1 MTVSKNLWSIEECLN
16 EYKKDPQ
23 NLQFVDASWF
33 MGGRD
38 GRKEFE
44 DGPRLPGAFH
54 WDSDDLATS
63 NELFPEDNPLNL
75 SNVFPP
81 KWLVGAAL
89 EAMGVTRS
97 GTTLVIYGT
106 KGSMFL
112 PRVWVVLKQYY
123 NYGPIKVLEG
133 SLEDWKAKGGPVDE
147 TPLETSIKAIDL
159 LKSRPPKTTEEHPM
173 ISPTA
178 KDRIVDKAFVL
189 GVLNDKEKGNN
200 KPSVIIDTR
209 GPGGFQNGHIPGSF
223 NVPFPAL
230 TNPEDRLFLKPRD
243 ELESLLKT
251 ALGERTL
258 ESLRETPPLL
268 TCGAA
273 VSLCTL
279 ALVLDELGFPEPWIY
294 DGSWNEWGKDPST
307 PKETGAATEPSN

>member
-1 MTVSKNLWSIEECLN
+1 MTASKNLWSIDECLSA
-16 EYKKDPQ
+16 YKKDPQ
-23 NLQFVDASWF
+23 SIQFVDASWF
-33 MGGRD
+33 RGGRD
-38 GRKEFE
+38 GRNEFE
-44 DGPRLPGAFH
+44 KGPRLPGAFH

-63 NELFPEDNPLNL
+63 HELFPEDNPLNL

-89 EAMGVTRS
+89 EAMGVTQS

-112 PRVWVVLKQYY
+112 PRVWVVLKRYY
-123 NYGPIKVLEG
+123 NSGPVKVLEG

-147 TPLETSIKAIDL
+147 TPLETSIKAVDL
-159 LKSRPPKTTEEHPM
+159 IKSRPTETTEEHPM

-189 GVLNDKEKGNN
+189 GVVNDTEKGNSKD
-200 KPSVIIDTR
+200 KPSVIIDSR
-209 GPGGFQNGHIPGSF
+209 APGGFQNGHIPGAF

-230 TNPEDRLFLKPRD
+230 TNPEDRIFLKPRD
-243 ELESLLKT
+243 ELLQLLT
-251 ALGERTL
+251 TTLGESTL
-258 ESLRETPPLL
+258 ASLRETPPLL
-268 TCGAA
+268 SCNGA

-294 DGSWNEWGKDPST
+294 DGSWNEWGQDPST
-307 PKETGAATEPSN
+307 PKETGASK